1 MYAKIGI
8 LNKNVFKKVTRGDL
22 VAGYLGQTAIKTKS
36 VINEALG
43 GVLFIDEAYS
53 LANCKNDLDSFSK
66 ECMDTLCEALSDH
79 KDNLMVIIAGYE
91 DELNDCFFS
100 ANKGLESRFIWRFKI
115 ENYNAKELHQIFL
128 KKVREINW
136 TMESDNH
143 INHEWFEKN
152 KSHFVYLGRDME
164 LLLSYTKIMHSKRIF
179 GKPSINMRVINLE
192 DMNAGFSLFVHN
204 KKEKKPHYMNSL
216 YI

>member
-1 MYAKIGI
+1 
-8 LNKNVFKKVTRGDL
+8 
-22 VAGYLGQTAIKTKS
+22 
-36 VINEALG
+36 
-43 GVLFIDEAYS
+43 
-53 LANCKNDLDSFSK
+53 
-66 ECMDTLCEALSDH
+66 
-79 KDNLMVIIAGYE
+79 
-91 DELNDCFFS
+91 
-100 ANKGLESRFIWRFKI
+100 
-115 ENYNAKELHQIFL
+115 
-128 KKVREINW
+128 
-136 TMESDNH
+136 MESDNH